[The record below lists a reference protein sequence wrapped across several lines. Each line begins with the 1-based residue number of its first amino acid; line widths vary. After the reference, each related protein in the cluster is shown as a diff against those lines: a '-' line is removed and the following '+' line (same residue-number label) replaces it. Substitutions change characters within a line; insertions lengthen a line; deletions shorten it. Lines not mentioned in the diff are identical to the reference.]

1 MGLTLCKALGDYDGE
16 AEDVRN
22 DLVMGRM
29 RARDELEEVVRR
41 LVRLEQEVAQRGLE
55 CMQSAPMGW

>member
-1 MGLTLCKALGDYDGE
+1 MRGLGL
-16 AEDVRN
+16 R
-22 DLVMGRM
+22 DL
-29 RARDELEEVVRR
+29 LEEVVRR